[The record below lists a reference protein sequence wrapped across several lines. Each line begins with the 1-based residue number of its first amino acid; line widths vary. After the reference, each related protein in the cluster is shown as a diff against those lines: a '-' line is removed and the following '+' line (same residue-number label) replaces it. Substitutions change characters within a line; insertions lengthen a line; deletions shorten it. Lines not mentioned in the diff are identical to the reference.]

1 MSMLNTNLI
10 SLFLNKS
17 SSDSG
22 HLYTWGANEKNDVL
36 GHTGVRYQQL
46 PRRVPG
52 VHRAIGL
59 AAAKEHTVLL
69 IGTSFPSLSIPKE
82 ALSCNAKHSMST
94 GAPSLQDMA
103 TQEIAKHIDLFNAL
117 PLLIQAERM
126 GCRTLISH
134 CTNFIRRN
142 LDAVLALAKKKH
154 LDMYLDESF
163 TGFLSLPDD
172 EKDVESGGPLHPLI
186 FQLARS
192 GTGELFGEIQAD
204 SLAWMSS
211 GKDILRSLP
220 VAAFSKTSLA
230 GTPQCKSRV
239 AKTPLQEIDADML
252 AKSVEAK
259 CKITSGILLQTK
271 SASKTIVSVESGA
284 AEKKSFKNDKDE
296 DLNGPTSTSEASSQY
311 RCDLCDVM
319 CPDEN
324 ALTMHMGG
332 KRHRNRTK
340 QVEEEEKKVAAATIL
355 EAKHR
360 QLLASDRVEERAQPQ
375 SKKSPWKTS
384 AEPTIQPRYR
394 LEPPPPPVYE
404 SKAEALRTPRECL
417 PSWSPACTKPLPTGG
432 VGDAK
437 KKASNFQD
445 ILEEQARVKTPT
457 GLSKQ
462 GPAHPKKPIF
472 GKSST
477 PLSSSPGTKKISLSA
492 FLEPKRPPPKKR
504 EGPAWSI
511 STPSTAAPST
521 LPSDSKISVLPSLEP
536 TRCKTSFNE
545 IQRKEEVLKANQDG
559 MSAVGIEGQWY
570 VERRERAASIV
581 AIAQEEEEMQ
591 RLIEEQL
598 AIEAQIRREQAPI
611 KERGEKQEQRAKG
624 RGKQSKSH
632 HKSGSGR
639 GRGNQARGRGRGSGG
654 RGRGHSA
661 GRH

>member
-1 MSMLNTNLI
+1 M
-10 SLFLNKS
+10 
-17 SSDSG
+17 
-22 HLYTWGANEKNDVL
+22 L

-69 IGTSFPSLSIPKE
+69 IGTSFPSLSMPKE
-82 ALSCNAKHSMST
+82 ALSCNAKHSVST
-94 GAPSLQDMA
+94 GAPSLQAMA
-103 TQEIAKHIDLFNAL
+103 TQEIVKHIDLFNAL

-134 CTNFIRRN
+134 CTKFIRRN

-154 LDMYLDESF
+154 LDMYLDESL
-163 TGFLSLPDD
+163 TRFLSLPDD
-172 EKDVESGGPLHPLI
+172 KNGDVESDGPLHPLI

-192 GTGELFGEIQAD
+192 GVGELFGEIQAD
-204 SLAWMSS
+204 SHVWMSS

-220 VAAFSKTSLA
+220 VAALSKSSLA
-230 GTPQCKSRV
+230 GTSQHKSRV
-239 AKTPLQEIDADML
+239 AKTPLQEIDADVL
-252 AKSVEAK
+252 AKSMEAK
-259 CKITSGILLQTK
+259 CKITADDVLQTK
-271 SASKTIVSVESGA
+271 SASKTIVVVKPGV
-284 AEKKSFKNDKDE
+284 AEKKSFKNDKKSLEDE
-296 DLNGPTSTSEASSQY
+296 DLNGPTSSSAASSQY
-311 RCDLCDVM
+311 RCCLCDVV

-332 KRHRNRTK
+332 KRHRNRAK
-340 QVEEEEKKVAAATIL
+340 QVEEEEKKVAAAAIL

-360 QLLASDRVEERAQPQ
+360 QLLASDRVEEKALSQ
-375 SKKSPWKTS
+375 SKKSPWKTPV
-384 AEPTIQPRYR
+384 EPTIQPRYR

-404 SKAEALRTPRECL
+404 SKVEELRTPRKGL
-417 PSWSPACTKPLPTGG
+417 PSWSPASARPLSTGG
-432 VGDAK
+432 ADDAK
-437 KKASNFQD
+437 KKALNFQD
-445 ILEEQARVKTPT
+445 ILEEESKQARAKTPT
-457 GLSKQ
+457 GPSKQ

-477 PLSSSPGTKKISLSA
+477 PLSSSPGTKKISLGA

-504 EGPAWSI
+504 EGPAWSM

-521 LPSDSKISVLPSLEP
+521 LPSDSKISVSPSLEP
-536 TRCKTSFNE
+536 TRRKTSFNE
-545 IQRKEEVLKANQDG
+545 IQRKEEELKAKQDG

-570 VERRERAASIV
+570 VERRERAASIA

-598 AIEAQIRREQAPI
+598 AIEEQIRREQASI
-611 KERGEKQEQRAKG
+611 KERGEKQEQRGKG
-624 RGKQSKSH
+624 RGKQSNSR

-639 GRGNQARGRGRGSGG
+639 GRGNQGRGRGRGSGG
-654 RGRGHSA
+654 RGRGQSA
-661 GRH
+661 GQY

>member
-1 MSMLNTNLI
+1 M
-10 SLFLNKS
+10 
-17 SSDSG
+17 
-22 HLYTWGANEKNDVL
+22 L

-69 IGTSFPSLSIPKE
+69 IGTSFPSLSMPKE
-82 ALSCNAKHSMST
+82 ALSCNAKQSMST
-94 GAPSLQDMA
+94 GAPSLQAMA

-163 TGFLSLPDD
+163 TRFISLPDD
-172 EKDVESGGPLHPLI
+172 ENGDVESDGPLHPLI

-192 GTGELFGEIQAD
+192 GAGELFGEIQAD

-211 GKDILRSLP
+211 SKDILRSLP
-220 VAAFSKTSLA
+220 MATLSKTSLA
-230 GTPQCKSRV
+230 GTSQHKSRV
-239 AKTPLQEIDADML
+239 AKTPLQETDADVL
-252 AKSVEAK
+252 AKSMEAK
-259 CKITSGILLQTK
+259 CKITADDVLQTK
-271 SASKTIVSVESGA
+271 SASKTIVAVKSGA
-284 AEKKSFKNDKDE
+284 GEKKSFKNDKKSSEDE
-296 DLNGPTSTSEASSQY
+296 DLNGPTSSSVASSQY
-311 RCDLCDVM
+311 RCGLCDVV

-332 KRHRNRTK
+332 KRHRNRAK
-340 QVEEEEKKVAAATIL
+340 QVEEEEKNVAAAAIL
-355 EAKHR
+355 EAKRR
-360 QLLASDRVEERAQPQ
+360 QLLATDRVEGRGQPQ
-375 SKKSPWKTS
+375 SKKSPWKTP

-404 SKAEALRTPRECL
+404 SKVEALQTPRKGL
-417 PSWSPACTKPLPTGG
+417 PSWSPASARPLGG
-432 VGDAK
+432 VDDAK
-437 KKASNFQD
+437 KKALTFQD
-445 ILEEQARVKTPT
+445 ILEEESKQARTKTPK
-457 GLSKQ
+457 GPSKQ

-472 GKSST
+472 GKNSA
-477 PLSSSPGTKKISLSA
+477 PLSSSPGTKKMSLGA
-492 FLEPKRPPPKKR
+492 FLEPKRSPPKKR
-504 EGPAWSI
+504 EGPAWSM
-511 STPSTAAPST
+511 STPSTAAPSPF
-521 LPSDSKISVLPSLEP
+521 PSDSKVSVSPSLEP
-536 TRCKTSFNE
+536 TRRKTSFNE
-545 IQRKEEVLKANQDG
+545 IQRKEEELKANQDG

-570 VERRERAASIV
+570 VERRERAASIA

-598 AIEAQIRREQAPI
+598 AIEEQIRREQASI
-611 KERGEKQEQRAKG
+611 KERGEKQEQRGKG
-624 RGKQSKSH
+624 RGKQSKSR

-639 GRGNQARGRGRGSGG
+639 GRGNQGRGRGRGSGG
-654 RGRGHSA
+654 RGRGQSA
-661 GRH
+661 GQC

>member
-1 MSMLNTNLI
+1 M
-10 SLFLNKS
+10 
-17 SSDSG
+17 
-22 HLYTWGANEKNDVL
+22 L

-69 IGTSFPSLSIPKE
+69 IGTSFPSLSMPKE

-163 TGFLSLPDD
+163 TGFLCLPDD
-172 EKDVESGGPLHPLI
+172 EKEDVESGGPLHPLI

-192 GTGELFGEIQAD
+192 GAGELFGEIQAD

-220 VAAFSKTSLA
+220 VAALSKSSLA
-230 GTPQCKSRV
+230 GTPQRKSRV

-252 AKSVEAK
+252 AKSMEAK
-259 CKITSGILLQTK
+259 CKITAGILLQTK
-271 SASKTIVSVESGA
+271 SASKAIVSVESGA
-284 AEKKSFKNDKDE
+284 AEKKSFKNDKKSSEDE
-296 DLNGPTSTSEASSQY
+296 DLNGPTSSSVASSQY
-311 RCDLCDVM
+311 RCALCDVM

-332 KRHRNRTK
+332 KRHRNRAK

-360 QLLASDRVEERAQPQ
+360 QLLATDRVEERAQPQ
-375 SKKSPWKTS
+375 SKTSPWKTS
-384 AEPTIQPRYR
+384 AEPTSQPRYR

-404 SKAEALRTPRECL
+404 SKVEALRTPRKGL
-417 PSWSPACTKPLPTGG
+417 PSWSPASAKPLPTGG
-432 VGDAK
+432 VDGAK
-437 KKASNFQD
+437 KKALNFQD
-445 ILEEQARVKTPT
+445 ILEEQAMVKTPT
-457 GLSKQ
+457 GPSKQ

-511 STPSTAAPST
+511 STPSTSAPST
-521 LPSDSKISVLPSLEP
+521 LPSDSKISVTPSLEP
-536 TRCKTSFNE
+536 TRRKTSFNE
-545 IQRKEEVLKANQDG
+545 IQRKEKELKANQDG

-570 VERRERAASIV
+570 VERRERAASIA

-624 RGKQSKSH
+624 RGKQSKSR
-632 HKSGSGR
+632 HKSESGR

-654 RGRGHSA
+654 RGRGHNA